1 MSTCA
6 RAASSVR
13 VGLWHGSQARW
24 SASAIVVIAIAAG
37 PSAATFSGKN
47 GRISFA
53 RSVGNHTEIFSANP
67 DGSHKTR
74 LTVSKP
80 RGATSFISDWSPDGQ
95 LIAFDSDRTDVD
107 GRKHP
112 VQIYVMAWNG
122 TGVTQ
127 LTRGGGFHGFPGW
140 SPSGTT
146 MAIDSDWG
154 KRSLNGIWIIPA
166 SDPDGVTVAEAQ
178 RVTDARA
185 GGAKFDSEPQFSP
198 DGTTIVFSRFKS
210 FRSSKSAIFRVNVDG
225 TGLER
230 LTNYRLNASHPDV
243 SPDGQWITFDSG
255 DSGLP
260 GTKGDI
266 YVMPHRRGQEAGPDR
281 HGARGGG
288 RTPDRRAEPGLLAER
303 AEDPLHAVPRGRH
316 GPHRDEG
323 QRVREAQDPGRPAVP
338 EQGRLGNAPLGT

>member
-1 MSTCA
+1 MA
-6 RAASSVR
+6 RLTSAL
-13 VGLWHGSQARW
+13 VGIG
-24 SASAIVVIAIAAG
+24 IVVIAIAAG

-74 LTVSKP
+74 LTASKP

-140 SPSGTT
+140 SPNGTT

-178 RVTDARA
+178 RVQSLQVIPEFEIGDLPRQRRRHRPRA
-185 GGAKFDSEPQFSP
+185 ADQLPP
-198 DGTTIVFSRFKS
+198 
-210 FRSSKSAIFRVNVDG
+210 
-225 TGLER
+225 ER
-230 LTNYRLNASHPDV
+230 LPPRRL
-243 SPDGQWITFDSG
+243 
-255 DSGLP
+255 
-260 GTKGDI
+260 
-266 YVMPHRRGQEAGPDR
+266 AG
-281 HGARGGG
+281 
-288 RTPDRRAEPGLLAER
+288 RAT
-303 AEDPLHAVPRGRH
+303 DHV
-316 GPHRDEG
+316 
-323 QRVREAQDPGRPAVP
+323 
-338 EQGRLGNAPLGT
+338 RLGR

>member
-1 MSTCA
+1 MA
-6 RAASSVR
+6 RLTSAL
-13 VGLWHGSQARW
+13 VGIG
-24 SASAIVVIAIAAG
+24 IVVIAIAAG

-74 LTVSKP
+74 LTASKP

-243 SPDGQWITFDSG
+243 SPDGQRITFDSG

-266 YVMPHRRGQEAGPDR
+266 YVMPIDGGKKRALTDTAPVEEDGPLTAAQNPVFSPNGRKILYTQFRAGGTDLIVMKVNGSGK
-281 HGARGGG
+281 HKILGG
-288 RTPDRRAEPGLLAER
+288 RRFPNKADW
-303 AEDPLHAVPRGRH
+303 
-316 GPHRDEG
+316 
-323 QRVREAQDPGRPAVP
+323 
-338 EQGRLGNAPLGT
+338 GTHP

>member
-1 MSTCA
+1 VA
-6 RAASSVR
+6 RITSAL
-13 VGLWHGSQARW
+13 VGLC
-24 SASAIVVIAIAAG
+24 VVVVAIAAA
-37 PSAATFSGKN
+37 PSTATFSGKN
-47 GRISFA
+47 GRITFA
-53 RSVGNHTEIFSANP
+53 RSVGERVEIFSANP

-95 LIAFDSDRTDVD
+95 LIAFDSDRTDLD

-127 LTRGGGFHGFPGW
+127 LTRGGGFHGSPGW

-154 KRSLNGIWIIPA
+154 KRSLTGIWIIPA
-166 SDPDGVTVAEAQ
+166 SDPNGVTVAEAQ

-198 DGTTIVFSRFKS
+198 DGTTIVFSRFKT
-210 FRSSKSAIFRVNVDG
+210 FRSAKSAIFRVNVDG
-225 TGLER
+225 TGLEQ

-255 DSGLP
+255 DSGTP
-260 GTKGDI
+260 GSKGDVYLMPI
-266 YVMPHRRGQEAGPDR
+266 EGGKKQALTESARQEGDVITAAQNPVFSPNGRKILYTQFREGGTDLRVMRVNGSGKHTIL
-281 HGARGGG
+281 GGG
-288 RTPDRRAEPGLLAER
+288 RFPNKADW
-303 AEDPLHAVPRGRH
+303 
-316 GPHRDEG
+316 
-323 QRVREAQDPGRPAVP
+323 
-338 EQGRLGNAPLGT
+338 GTHP